1 MRIKNKKNKHK
12 KTSKARENTG
22 DQVTID
28 FSLVSDWF
36 LGQTQSKTKQTEV
49 ISDHFLHSIETC
61 SYAP

>member
-49 ISDHFLHSIETC
+49 ISDHILNSIETC

>member
-36 LGQTQSKTKQTEV
+36 LGQTQSKTKKTEV
-49 ISDHFLHSIETC
+49 ISDHILHSIETC

>member
-12 KTSKARENTG
+12 KTSKAQENTG
-22 DQVTID
+22 DQVTIG

-49 ISDHFLHSIETC
+49 ISDYILHSIEACT
-61 SYAP
+61 YAP

>member
-1 MRIKNKKNKHK
+1 MRIKNKKNKRK
-12 KTSKARENTG
+12 KTSKARENVG
-22 DQVTID
+22 DQVTIG

-49 ISDHFLHSIETC
+49 ISDYILHSIETC

>member
-12 KTSKARENTG
+12 KTSNARENTG
-22 DQVTID
+22 DQVTIG

-49 ISDHFLHSIETC
+49 ISDYILHSIEAC
-61 SYAP
+61 IYAP